1 MDSLWQ
7 RRPIGELLSTDID
20 YRGKTPPESDSGIP
34 TISAAN
40 VKDGRVVLNGDSFV
54 SRETYQEWLTRG
66 KPQSGD
72 VLITTEA
79 PVGEVA
85 LFPDGGPYL
94 PTRRVIAMR
103 CKDEVASNRFLKYS
117 LQCNDTQRRLRSNTR
132 GSTVSRVLKEDIFG
146 LEIGVPPLAVQ
157 RRIADILGAL
167 DDKIELNRRMNET
180 LEEMA
185 QTLYRHWFVDFGPFQ
200 DQEFKD
206 TELGRIPKGWEV
218 GELGDFCTIN
228 RETVDK
234 DNPPDPF
241 EYIKISGVNEGR
253 VEETEV
259 MPWEG
264 APTRANRR
272 VQDGDVV
279 WSKVRPNRKGY
290 FLCLEPPDNLVVST
304 GFATITPDE
313 LPFSWVYL
321 ILTTEDFVDYLT
333 ARATGAAYPSVTL
346 DAFRNAEVVI
356 PKTVTLEAFH
366 EKIEPLFRLQQ
377 SNTAENDVLSETRDY
392 LLPKLISGKI
402 EVEAAQEVVEAEM

>member
-103 CKDEVASNRFLKYS
+103 CKDKVASNRFLKYS

-167 DDKIELNRRMNET
+167 DGKIELNRRMNET

-185 QTLYRHWFVDFGPFQ
+185 RALYRHWFVDFGPFQ
-200 DQEFKD
+200 DREFKD
-206 TELGRIPKGWEV
+206 TEELGPIPKEWEV
-218 GELGDFCTIN
+218 TTVGDTTHINLGQSPKSKYYNEEGDGLVFHQ
-228 RETVDK
+228 
-234 DNPPDPF
+234 
-241 EYIKISGVNEGR
+241 GVSTYGWRFPVHERYCSKEKRVANEGDILISVR
-253 VEETEV
+253 APVGRLNIADRKLIIGRGLTALRREDGNQSFLFYFLKEFFDEENKIGSGTIFNSITKKVLNQLE
-259 MPWEG
+259 MIGP
-264 APTRANRR
+264 P
-272 VQDGDVV
+272 QKVV
-279 WSKVRPNRKGY
+279 DEFESIVRPMDKRIRNNH
-290 FLCLEPPDNLVVST
+290 EENQ
-304 GFATITPDE
+304 
-313 LPFSWVYL
+313 
-321 ILTTEDFVDYLT
+321 
-333 ARATGAAYPSVTL
+333 TL
-346 DAFRNAEVVI
+346 A
-356 PKTVTLEAFH
+356 
-366 EKIEPLFRLQQ
+366 
-377 SNTAENDVLSETRDY
+377 ETRDY
-392 LLPKLISGKI
+392 LLPKLISGEI